1 MEDNRK
7 NGWEPENGMEQ
18 ANAPEARDGREQNPE
33 SSRERETEERLRR
46 AAEWTEIPD
55 ALRPEAIEETLEK
68 KKREKQKSRFA
79 RGARRYG
86 TAAAACLC
94 LAVGIAGVYFLGGEG
109 VSENGSAA
117 SGTESAG
124 AAGMASGSS
133 GSAETVAEQSVL
145 PGAESYDEIYE
156 YILGARDYQEIMMNS
171 YSRGVVEDGAI
182 AESAADGGSVDA
194 SSQNSGDIS
203 HSDTNVRQ
211 EGVGEA
217 DTVKT
222 DGENLFILTDDTVDI
237 VGIGSEKMEHM
248 AEIQPEEGST
258 VTDIYLEN
266 DRLVVLYS
274 KVDYE
279 DGKSGNDGTYLEYTC
294 ADVYDVSDPAAPEKV
309 GGISQSGYYNTMRAK
324 DGYVY
329 VISNFYAN
337 VNADRENMSSYIPA
351 VNEKII
357 SSSDIYMP
365 QARMGDQ
372 YTVISSFALDAPDEK
387 TDTKAV
393 FGTSGMCYVSG
404 ENIYITEALYGENG
418 AEVSQ
423 TSVRKLSYEEG
434 KLEGAAQTKVDGHL
448 KDSFCIDEYNGY
460 LRIVATVS
468 PMYEVISDGLLPL
481 ARSGEAAGEEDSQSL
496 TGTAEEQETTS
507 LYVLDKELE
516 ITGKIEDLAPG
527 ESVYSA
533 RFMGD
538 TGYFVTFEQV
548 DPLFSVDLSDPEKPQ
563 IIGELKIPG
572 FSEYLHPYG
581 EGLLLG
587 IGMDVDE
594 EGMTTEG
601 VKLSMFDISDPSN
614 VQETEKYVIQD
625 TYGMDIYDYRAVF
638 IDVEK
643 NLFGFTTYGEKQ
655 KYRIFSYTPGTGFQ
669 EEACWDLPTYG
680 NIRGLY
686 AGERFYLVANNTVVS
701 YKLDGFEKVDDIVF

>member
-7 NGWEPENGMEQ
+7 NGWEPENGREQ
-18 ANAPEARDGREQNPE
+18 ANAPEARDRREQNPE
-33 SSRERETEERLRR
+33 RCRERETEERLRNVT
-46 AAEWTEIPD
+46 EGTEIPE
-55 ALRPEAIEETLEK
+55 ALRPEAIEKTLEK

-79 RGARRYG
+79 KGARRYG

-94 LAVGIAGVYFLGGEG
+94 LAVGIAGVYFLGGDRMSEG
-109 VSENGSAA
+109 GRADYEAESGSTL
-117 SGTESAG
+117 GLT
-124 AAGMASGSS
+124 SGSS
-133 GSAETVAEQSVL
+133 GSAETEGEQSAL
-145 PGAESYDEIYE
+145 LGAESYDEIYQ
-156 YILGARDYQEIMMNS
+156 YILGARDYQEIMMKS
-171 YSRGVVEDGAI
+171 YGRGTVEDGAI
-182 AESAADGGSVDA
+182 AENAADEGNANS
-194 SSQNSGDIS
+194 SSQNGGIS
-203 HSDTNVRQ
+203 YSDTNVRQ

-222 DGENLFILTDDTVDI
+222 DGENLFILTDGRVDI
-237 VGIGSEKMEHM
+237 VGIGSEKMEHL
-248 AEIQPEEGST
+248 AEIQPEKGAN

-266 DRLVVLYS
+266 ERLVVFYS

-279 DGKSGNDGTYLEYTC
+279 DGDSGNDGSYLEYTC
-294 ADVYDVSDPAAPEKV
+294 ADIYDVSNPSAPERV

-337 VNADRENMSSYIPA
+337 VNAARENMSSYIPQ
-351 VNEKII
+351 VNEKIL
-357 SSSDIYMP
+357 SASDIFMP
-365 QARMGDQ
+365 EARMGDQ
-372 YTVISSFALDAPDEK
+372 YTVISSFALDNPDEK

-434 KLEGAAQTKVDGHL
+434 KLEGIAQTKVDGQL

-481 ARSGEAAGEEDSQSL
+481 ARFEEDRSEDEA
-496 TGTAEEQETTS
+496 GTAEEQETTS

-527 ESVYSA
+527 ETVYSA

-625 TYGMDIYDYRAVF
+625 AYGMDIYDYRAVF
-638 IDVEK
+638 IDTEK

-669 EEACWDLPTYG
+669 EEACWDLPAYG

-701 YKLDGFEKVDDIVF
+701 YTLDGFDKVDDIVF